1 MRIAGYKTPK
11 LRLKENLYS
20 TTLTAWAQ
28 QQADEELLLKLK
40 ELFIKGLRIYI
51 LMFFSDLRRYNY

>member
-28 QQADEELLLKLK
+28 QQADEELLLKVK
-40 ELFIKGLRIYI
+40 ELFIKGLQIYI
-51 LMFFSDLRRYNY
+51 